1 MENEELDNEL
11 VVSADVP
18 ETSEQ
23 NLEEVSIG
31 TSEDGEQVQETTE
44 EVVTPTQEDI
54 ERMIEERANKRTQEQ
69 IEQRLIRDRINRER
83 KQNQEMAKYRQLE
96 SIMKAG
102 LGVDTLDDAI
112 SKSSEFYKGQG
123 VNIPI
128 YKEESS
134 LSERD
139 EKILAEA
146 DAREI
151 ISFGKQE
158 METEANR
165 IASIPENKRTL
176 REKTVFNALC
186 KELINLRDVDTLK
199 SKGYEIDLLNEKKF
213 IEFRNQFNVNTP
225 IETIVGMYKQ
235 VNNLNVEQPKSPG
248 SAKSSTGI
256 KQIKDYYSPEDFDKL
271 TDEELNNPKIM
282 EIVDK
287 SRLQWFKNR
296 N

>member
-11 VVSADVP
+11 VVNDDVP

-23 NLEEVSIG
+23 NLEEVNIG
-31 TSEDGEQVQETTE
+31 TSEDGERVQETTE
-44 EVVTPTQEDI
+44 EVVTPSQEEI

-83 KQNQEMAKYRQLE
+83 QQNKEMAKYRQLE

-102 LGVDTLDDAI
+102 LGVETLDEAI
-112 SKSSEFYKGQG
+112 NKSSEFYKGQG

-186 KELINLRDVDTLK
+186 KELINLRDVDSLK

-271 TDEELNNPKIM
+271 TDEDLRNPKIM

>member
-11 VVSADVP
+11 VVSDDVP

-23 NLEEVSIG
+23 NLEEVNIG
-31 TSEDGEQVQETTE
+31 TSEDVEQVQETTE
-44 EVVTPTQEDI
+44 KVVTPSQEDI
-54 ERMIEERANKRTQEQ
+54 EKMIEERANKRTQEQ

-102 LGVDTLDDAI
+102 LGVETLDEAI
-112 SKSSEFYKGQG
+112 NKSSEFYKGQG

-128 YKEESS
+128 YKEETPY
-134 LSERD
+134 SERD

-158 METEANR
+158 MEAEANR

-186 KELINLRDVDTLK
+186 KELINLRDVDSLK

-225 IETIVGMYKQ
+225 IETIVGLYKQ
-235 VNNLNVEQPKSPG
+235 INNLNVEQPKSPG
-248 SAKSSTGI
+248 SAKCSTGI
-256 KQIKDYYSPEDFDKL
+256 KQIKDY
-271 TDEELNNPKIM
+271 
-282 EIVDK
+282 
-287 SRLQWFKNR
+287 
-296 N
+296 